1 MIKKEGYHL
10 GVIPDGNRRWARARN
25 LSDFEGHKQG
35 AKLMFEAIQWALE
48 KPEIKEISIYAFS
61 EENFKRSIQE
71 KEWLNKVYSQ
81 GLIRLFNEKF
91 IYNPKTKIKFVT
103 TDIKK
108 IISSGLFQET
118 LHEFRRIERK
128 TENHDEKILNVLMA
142 YTGKSEIVRAVSKPF
157 SRLKNLFFGMSEKD
171 ITNAMQIKNP
181 CDFIIRTGFEEA
193 EREAKSGFLIWQSA
207 YSENYHIRKNWGDVT
222 KQDLEEAWNYFLN
235 NRKME
240 GK

>member
-1 MIKKEGYHL
+1 MEKFHI

-35 AKLMFEAIQWALE
+35 AKLMFEVIEWFLK

-71 KEWLNKVYSQ
+71 KQWLNKVYSQ
-81 GLIRLFNEKF
+81 GIIKLFNEKF
-91 IYNPKTKIKFVT
+91 IYNPKTKIKFIT
-103 TDIKK
+103 TSKQK

-118 LHEFRRIERK
+118 LHEFQRIERR
-128 TENHDEKILNVLMA
+128 TENHDEKILNILIG
-142 YTGKSEIVRAVSKPF
+142 YTGKSEIVRAISKPL
-157 SRLKNLFFGMSEKD
+157 SRLKNLFFGLNEQD
-171 ITNAMQIKNP
+171 ITNALQIKNS
-181 CDFIIRTGFEEA
+181 CDFVIRSGYEEA
-193 EREAKSGFLIWQSA
+193 ERESKSGFLIWQSA

-222 KQDLEEAWNYFLN
+222 IKDLDEAWDSFLHT
-235 NRKME
+235 RKLK